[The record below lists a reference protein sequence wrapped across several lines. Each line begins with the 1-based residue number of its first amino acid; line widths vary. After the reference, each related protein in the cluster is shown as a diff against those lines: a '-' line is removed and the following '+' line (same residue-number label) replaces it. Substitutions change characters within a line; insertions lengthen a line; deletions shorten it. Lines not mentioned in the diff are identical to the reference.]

1 MGSEFGIIGT
11 SLNLSNIMPKNF
23 DWYAFRNETA
33 AKILAARCSNA
44 NWQIDESSIHGI
56 SQAVNMADELVYY
69 LMHKEEKINRLTE
82 EYNTQKKNKKAT
94 GI

>member
-1 MGSEFGIIGT
+1 
-11 SLNLSNIMPKNF
+11 MPKNF

-44 NWQIDESSIHGI
+44 NWQIDESCTYGI
-56 SQAVNMADELVYY
+56 SQAVDMADQLVYY